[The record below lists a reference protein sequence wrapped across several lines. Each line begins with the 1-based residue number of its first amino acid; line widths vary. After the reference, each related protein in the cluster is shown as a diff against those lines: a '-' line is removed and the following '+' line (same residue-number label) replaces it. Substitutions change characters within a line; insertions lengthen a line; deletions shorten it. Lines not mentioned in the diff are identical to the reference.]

1 MPNFDENSVKSLP
14 IYQGKIVGI
23 ENDSTDENL
32 CDLIV
37 RIPSFRHQKSYE
49 EIPKEK
55 SSEPILSESTEE
67 NLTIETRPTSKV
79 FNGFRQL
86 SRTIIENC
94 KMKRTLNLNEIQFV
108 PMMPD
113 VEVMPEKI
121 LVRTETKK
129 SESKSMPKLFSIKKK
144 YLKIKRK
151 SAKKETQPDV
161 STVEVN
167 PPGKRR

>member
-1 MPNFDENSVKSLP
+1 MP
-14 IYQGKIVGI
+14 IYQGKVVGI

-37 RIPSFRHQKSYE
+37 RIPNFRHRKSYE
-49 EIPKEK
+49 EIPKEN
-55 SSEPILSESTEE
+55 SSAPILIESTEQ
-67 NLTIETRPTSKV
+67 NSPVETRPTSKV
-79 FNGFRQL
+79 LNGFRQL

-113 VEVMPEKI
+113 VELMPEKI
-121 LVRTETKK
+121 LVRTDVKK

-151 SAKKETQPDV
+151 KRFNDDVIRMIGKAK
-161 STVEVN
+161 VEDRQR
-167 PPGKRR
+167 KD